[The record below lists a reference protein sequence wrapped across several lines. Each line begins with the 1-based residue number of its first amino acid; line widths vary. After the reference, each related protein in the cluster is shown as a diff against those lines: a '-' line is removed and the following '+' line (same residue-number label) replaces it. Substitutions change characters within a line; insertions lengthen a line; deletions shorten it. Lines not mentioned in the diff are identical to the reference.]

1 MPHILYQKSNPKP
14 DEDLVLFQEI
24 AQGSR
29 IAFEQFYV
37 KYYQYL
43 CRFARSYE
51 KDSYLVEEKVSDV
64 FYYIWQ
70 RKEELSRIENP
81 KVYVFT
87 MTKNML
93 FQQKKTSRKTTVD
106 LEFESVEQNYY
117 VATIEDDIIQSEQE
131 ADLRQA
137 LLHIVDQI
145 PPKSRRIFE
154 MSRIDGLKYHQIA
167 EVLDLSV
174 KTVESHMHIALKT
187 IALVLTQTN
196 KNNNTR

>member
-1 MPHILYQKSNPKP
+1 MPHILYQKSNPKSE
-14 DEDLVLFQEI
+14 EDLVLFQEI
-24 AQGSR
+24 AKGSR

-70 RKEELSRIENP
+70 QKEALSRIENP

-93 FQQKKTSRKTTVD
+93 FQQKKISRKTTVD
-106 LEFESVEQNYY
+106 LEFEAVEQNYY

-131 ADLRQA
+131 ADLRKA

-154 MSRIDGLKYHQIA
+154 MSRIDGLKYQQIA
-167 EVLDLSV
+167 EVLDLSI
-174 KTVESHMHIALKT
+174 KTVESHMHLALKT

-196 KNNNTR
+196 KNK